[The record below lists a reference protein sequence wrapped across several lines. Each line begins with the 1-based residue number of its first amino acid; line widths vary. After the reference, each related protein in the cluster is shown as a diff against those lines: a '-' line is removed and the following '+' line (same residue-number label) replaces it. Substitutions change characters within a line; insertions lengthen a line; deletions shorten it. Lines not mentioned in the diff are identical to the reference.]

1 MSHNHSGGCAHEAT
15 DADLDPL
22 EMGISYSLFL
32 NLIYQSSET
41 LGEAEDESGK
51 LV

>member
-1 MSHNHSGGCAHEAT
+1 MSHSHGAGCSHEAT

-22 EMGISYSLFL
+22 EMGISYSLFQKIDLL
-32 NLIYQSSET
+32 NLET